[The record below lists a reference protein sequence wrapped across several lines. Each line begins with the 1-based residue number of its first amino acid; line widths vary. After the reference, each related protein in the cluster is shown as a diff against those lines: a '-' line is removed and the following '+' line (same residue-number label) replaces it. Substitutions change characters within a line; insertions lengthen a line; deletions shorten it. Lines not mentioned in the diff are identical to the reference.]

1 MGLYLQGLGV
11 QALASAVELCAL
23 GWVNPPPSTGYHK
36 GRLLVYHGTIDWFH
50 HLRLPQISCSEGKA
64 VQVASVFL
72 GGVGGSGGGWGVVI
86 SFS

>member
-1 MGLYLQGLGV
+1 MVSRCYRFIPRSRVYSFTV
-11 QALASAVELCAL
+11 QDD
-23 GWVNPPPSTGYHK
+23 T
-36 GRLLVYHGTIDWFH
+36 RRRFH
-50 HLRLPQISCSEGKA
+50 HLRLPQISCSEGTA